1 MEYRYL
7 GNTGMQISAIGL
19 GGWLT
24 IGKAVE
30 DDTSQQILETAV
42 ENGVNFIDLADV
54 YGTGEAERVVG
65 EFIKDYRRRELVIT
79 SKVYFPM
86 SEDPNDQG
94 LSRKHIMESLHA
106 SLDRL
111 DTGYLDVYYCH
122 RYDENTPLLET
133 MRAMNDLIRQGKVHY
148 WGTSMW
154 SAAQLQRAHDLAD
167 QYDLH
172 APVVEQPRYNL
183 LARDI
188 EDEVMPTA
196 DQLGIGI
203 TPFSPL
209 GGGLLT
215 GKYNDGIPEGSRADL
230 FPDWLQDQLTDENIE
245 RTRQLTA
252 MAEERDLT
260 PSQLALAWI
269 LSKDEI
275 SCVITGASKVRHL
288 TQNLEAIEVDVD
300 DALQHELDELFS

>member
-1 MEYRYL
+1 MEYRHL
-7 GNTGMQISAIGL
+7 GKTGLQISAIGL

-24 IGKAVE
+24 IGKSVE
-30 DDTSQQILETAV
+30 DDTSQQILETAI

-86 SEDPNDQG
+86 SEDPNDKG

-154 SAAQLQRAHDLAD
+154 SADQLQRAHDLAD
-167 QYDLH
+167 QYNLH
-172 APVVEQPRYNL
+172 PPVVEQPRYNL

-196 DQLGIGI
+196 DRLGIGI

-230 FPDWLQDQLTDENIE
+230 FPDWLQDKLTDENIE

-288 TQNLEAIEVDVD
+288 TQNLEAIDVDVD
-300 DALQHELDELFS
+300 DELQSELNELFS